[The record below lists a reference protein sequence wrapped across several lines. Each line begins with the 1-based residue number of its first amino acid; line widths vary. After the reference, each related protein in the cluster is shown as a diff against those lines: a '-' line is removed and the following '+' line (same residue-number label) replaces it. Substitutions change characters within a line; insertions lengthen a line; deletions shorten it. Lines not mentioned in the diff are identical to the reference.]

1 MDAGP
6 DIGSG
11 LARLGRLPAAL
22 GTVVAMGA
30 GEEADLRAL
39 RIAPLAM
46 LGLDHDGPE
55 GALVGG
61 RGEDFRETR
70 LKLGTGEVF
79 WRGASG
85 LRRVAGPDR
94 PSLAVRKKTAERND
108 PLSIRGRRVN
118 RR

>member
-22 GTVVAMGA
+22 GPVVAMGA

-46 LGLDHDGPE
+46 LGLDHDFKYAQDDKALTIDIPE
-55 GALVGG
+55 WFADPAKRPNPSVCAFKIQSEGGSSSCASVG
-61 RGEDFRETR
+61 
-70 LKLGTGEVF
+70 
-79 WRGASG
+79 
-85 LRRVAGPDR
+85 
-94 PSLAVRKKTAERND
+94 
-108 PLSIRGRRVN
+108 
-118 RR
+118 